1 MQEIELSIDYI
12 SYEDVTTPSILE
24 TLIYLNMSSNYYWSD
39 DFSARN
45 YIALAKAGFIS
56 VTEHYQGNELLIP
69 EIQFKYGLLDF
80 KDLHISKKVQK
91 LLKQKNFL
99 LEINSDLEK
108 VAKAIATLHKNSWL
122 TPKYLTTLQETEKLD
137 NNFKVHAIVLREDKK
152 VIAGEIG
159 YVIGKTYT
167 SLSGFSKREKC
178 YRDYGKVQLVLLA
191 QYLEK
196 NGFDFWNLG
205 HPHMEYKLALGA
217 KVYDRKEF
225 LERWKRSTRV
235 NKNIRE
241 Q

>member
-1 MQEIELSIDYI
+1 VQEIELSIDYI

-122 TPKYLTTLQETEKLD
+122 TSKYLITLKNTEKLD
-137 NNFKVHAIVLREDKK
+137 NNFKVHAVTLKENGET
-152 VIAGEIG
+152 VAGEIG

-178 YRDYGKVQLVLLA
+178 YRDYGTAQLVLLA
-191 QYLEK
+191 QHLEK
-196 NGFDFWNLG
+196 SGFDFWNLG
-205 HPHMEYKLALGA
+205 HPYMEYKLALGA